1 MITIVNSRPHAARI
15 AGAVLGLAALIAAMV
30 FTATPASAHARLEVT
45 SPKDGSSLTATP
57 PEVMLR
63 FNEPIQ
69 KDLSQ
74 VTVTTGSK
82 DATSGKIQIEGNS
95 VYQPLKSSLKPG
107 SYKIVYKVVSA
118 DGHPISGTFSFSYD
132 PPEGDSGAGA
142 DPSATTPSATSGSA
156 TPTQEPS
163 SSSAPATDPSSTTA
177 PSDSPSTTA
186 PSDSPSTTAP
196 SDSSSTTG
204 PPDGETAPEEPGD
217 DSTTTSPDADADA
230 QEDDNSDEGTSGWLW
245 VGVATALIVL
255 AAIGL
260 LIVRSRKGRG
270 GRDDEEIPLDDDY
283 K

>member
-63 FNEPIQ
+63 FNESIQ

-74 VTVTTGSK
+74 VTVTSGST
-82 DATSGKIQIEGNS
+82 DATDGKLQVDGNS
-95 VYQPLKSSLKPG
+95 VYQPLKTSLKPG
-107 SYKIVYKVVSA
+107 SYKIVYKVVSS
-118 DGHPISGTFSFSYD
+118 DGHPVSGTFTFSYD

-156 TPTQEPS
+156 TPSQES
-163 SSSAPATDPSSTTA
+163 SSGSASATDPSSTPA
-177 PSDSPSTTA
+177 PSDSPSA
-186 PSDSPSTTAP
+186 
-196 SDSSSTTG
+196 TG

-217 DSTTTSPDADADA
+217 TSATTPATPESDA
-230 QEDDNSDEGTSGWLW
+230 QEPDAQDADEGTSGWLW
-245 VGVATALIVL
+245 AGIAAVLVIVL
-255 AAIGL
+255 AAVGL
-260 LIVRSRKGRG
+260 LMKGR
-270 GRDDEEIPLDDDY
+270 RDHEDDEEIHLEDERR
-283 K
+283 